1 MNSDFQN
8 SISVSELKSLGFF
21 GFVLF
26 LLNRHSGKVVNQH
39 RQLLYLKWGD
49 QNGAIKLP
57 MTAYYKIQSELTFST
72 ISKQNLCAFFSLIQP
87 SRGFRCPLLR
97 SDCPLQHFS
106 ISLPNSQTHLPSVS
120 ISLWIYLLSDQLPI
134 LRLYH
139 GLLNQCITTPL
150 PPCIS
155 FAFQQNLFIVW

>member
-8 SISVSELKSLGFF
+8 SISVSEFKSLGFF
-21 GFVLF
+21 CFVF
-26 LLNRHSGKVVNQH
+26 TKQAFWESRGNQH

-87 SRGFRCPLLR
+87 SLGFKCPLLR

-134 LRLYH
+134 LRLYN
-139 GLLNQCITTPL
+139 GLLSQCITTLL

-155 FAFQQNLFIVW
+155 FAFQQTLFIVW